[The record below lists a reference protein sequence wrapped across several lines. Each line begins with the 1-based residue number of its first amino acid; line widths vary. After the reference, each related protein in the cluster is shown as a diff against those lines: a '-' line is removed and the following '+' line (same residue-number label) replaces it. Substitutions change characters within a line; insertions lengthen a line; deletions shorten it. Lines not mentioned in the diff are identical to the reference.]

1 MKDDCKIM
9 FNTFTDI
16 FSTNH
21 AFKKCAG
28 AAKSSLELILEN
40 LLTWVLN

>member
-21 AFKKCAG
+21 AIKKCAG
-28 AAKSSLELILEN
+28 QLKVAWN
-40 LLTWVLN
+40 